1 MFDVN
6 KIREDFPILKRKING
21 RDLVY
26 LDSGATSQKPESVL
40 KSMDDYYRNHNANIH
55 RGVYDLSVEST
66 RMVDEARE
74 KVAKFIGGR
83 IEEVV
88 FTRNASESLN
98 LVMYSWGRDN
108 IKEGDAVL
116 VSKLEHH
123 SNLVPWQELCREKK
137 AELRAIDIDGEGKLI
152 EKTQKTMPASRRVKN
167 SKIQNEALSHNGL
180 TVKVGSF
187 EELIADG
194 KVKLLAVTGASNV
207 LGTLPDLST
216 MIKETREK
224 SPEAVVLIDASQMV
238 PHMRVDVKTLGAEFV
253 VFSGHK
259 MLGPTGIGVL
269 WGKKEILSRMRPFLY
284 GGDMI
289 SEVKIT
295 GATWADIPSRF
306 ETGTPDIAG
315 IVGFGAAVDYLESLG
330 MDKVREHEK
339 ELIKYALKK
348 FEVLEN
354 EGLME
359 VYGARN
365 GEERGGALA
374 FNVKGVHAHDVAQ
387 VLNSFGICV
396 RSGQHCAA
404 PLVTSFGVPAMVRA
418 TLYVY
423 NTTKEIDYL
432 VEKLREVPKVFI

>member
-1 MFDVN
+1 MFDVE
-6 KIREDFPILKRKING
+6 KIRADFPILKRKING
-21 RDLVY
+21 HDLVY

-40 KSMDDYYRNHNANIH
+40 RAMDDYYRNNNANIH
-55 RGVYDLSVEST
+55 RGVYDMSVEST
-66 RMVDEARE
+66 RMVDETRE
-74 KVAKFIGGR
+74 KVAKFIGAR
-83 IEEVV
+83 TEEII

-98 LVMYSWGRDN
+98 LVMYSWGKKN

-116 VSKLEHH
+116 VTRLEHH
-123 SNLVPWQELCREKK
+123 SNFVPWQVLCKENLGSFRV
-137 AELRAIDIDGEGKLI
+137 IDVDAKGKLDMESSERLI
-152 EKTQKTMPASRRVKN
+152 SDGRVKLF
-167 SKIQNEALSHNGL
+167 AL
-180 TVKVGSF
+180 
-187 EELIADG
+187 
-194 KVKLLAVTGASNV
+194 TGASNAI
-207 LGTLPDLST
+207 GTLVN
-216 MIKETREK
+216 IKKMVEMVK
-224 SPEAVVLIDASQMV
+224 SKNPEVVVVLDASQMV
-238 PHMRVDVKTLGAEFV
+238 PHMKVDVSKLPVDFV
-253 VFSGHK
+253 AFSGHK
-259 MLGPTGIGVL
+259 MLGPTGVGVL
-269 WGKKEILSRMRPFLY
+269 WGKKEVLNKMEPFMY

-289 SEVKIT
+289 GEVGLEST
-295 GATWADIPSRF
+295 TWGELPNKF
-306 ETGTPDIAG
+306 EAGTPDIAG

-354 EGLME
+354 EGLVE

-387 VLNSFGICV
+387 VLNNYGITV
-396 RSGQHCAA
+396 RSGQHCAS